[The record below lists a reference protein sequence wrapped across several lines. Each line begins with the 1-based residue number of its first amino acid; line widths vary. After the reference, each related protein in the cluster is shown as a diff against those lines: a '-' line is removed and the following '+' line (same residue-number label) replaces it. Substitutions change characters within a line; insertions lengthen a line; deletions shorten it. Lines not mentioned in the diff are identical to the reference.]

1 MRLSSLCLA
10 VVLIFS
16 SAAFSQH
23 SSGGGGGSSSGGGGG
38 SGGGGS
44 HGGSSGG
51 SSGGGSHSS
60 ASGSSGSSSG
70 HSSGGSN
77 SHNGSSS
84 HSAIARNANSVSRL
98 NSLHGPSERNPRTP
112 GKSGLADRVTPK
124 RTLFSFL
131 RHPFRKPEPK
141 PKSVADLRHRICFNG
156 PCPVC
161 PTGATGGRG
170 GCTGIPIPEHR
181 HNFCSQ
187 REIWSG
193 GACLA
198 GTNFLDNCS
207 GLRLAMEHQ
216 AQRMQAAQA
225 SQQQACAAS
234 TQVAPSQECSALSRT
249 AQSEASLYRTWQE
262 RYNRCQQ
269 GSRTAY
275 PSSVNGIR
283 MLRYSRGGLIEPLA
297 MEWSYP

>member
-23 SSGGGGGSSSGGGGG
+23 SSGGSGGSSSG
-38 SGGGGS
+38 GGGGS

-51 SSGGGSHSS
+51 SSGGGSHGSS
-60 ASGSSGSSSG
+60 SGSSGSSSG
-70 HSSGGSN
+70 HTSGGSI
-77 SHNGSSS
+77 SHNATSSR
-84 HSAIARNANSVSRL
+84 SAAGQNLNSASRS
-98 NSLHGPSERNPRTP
+98 NSLHGPSERNPRMP

-124 RTLFSFL
+124 RSLFSFL

-141 PKSVADLRHRICFNG
+141 TKLVADLRHRICFNA

-161 PTGATGGRG
+161 PKGATGGRG
-170 GCTGIPIPEHR
+170 GCAGIPIPERR

-216 AQRMQAAQA
+216 AQRMQAAEA
-225 SQQQACAAS
+225 SERQACAAPRRAKPVS
-234 TQVAPSQECSALSRT
+234 TDRGRSDTTGGSSNQEPHFSMS
-249 AQSEASLYRTWQE
+249 
-262 RYNRCQQ
+262 
-269 GSRTAY
+269 GV
-275 PSSVNGIR
+275 PI
-283 MLRYSRGGLIEPLA
+283 LRFPRRA
-297 MEWSYP
+297 D